1 MTVKTDKTFIKITN
15 QDIYNAIESFKISNR
30 LEHDEI
36 IARLQETNGKVK
48 ANRLYVQGLW
58 VAIGALTT
66 GFIIL
71 VNYVLKI

>member
-36 IARLQETNGKVK
+36 IAHLQETNGKVK

-58 VAIGALTT
+58 VAVGALTT